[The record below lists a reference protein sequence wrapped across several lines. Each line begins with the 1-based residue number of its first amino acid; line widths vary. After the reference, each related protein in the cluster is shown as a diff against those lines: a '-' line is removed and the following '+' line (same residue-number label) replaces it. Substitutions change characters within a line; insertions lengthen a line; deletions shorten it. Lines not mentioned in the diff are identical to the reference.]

1 MQSKTFVLQPLAA
14 RSVRN
19 AGPVQCVPIVDA
31 LAANMAMPTAV
42 ILSVGTDSSLSRAEM
57 QLWLSTGYRVTSAGS
72 FPDAIDNI
80 RYGDFE
86 LALMGDS
93 ISLGDRERRAS
104 GISGRKSEEVLR
116 SASSSATHAMT
127 DFRPWTL
134 VEVSDSILIVPN
146 QSSLATYDDVA

>member
-1 MQSKTFVLQPLAA
+1 
-14 RSVRN
+14 
-19 AGPVQCVPIVDA
+19 
-31 LAANMAMPTAV
+31 
-42 ILSVGTDSSLSRAEM
+42 M